1 MLRKER
7 DLSAE
12 RMNLEKVVSNYAEKA
27 QKTISEQTIKRS
39 HKINRIKMLWGLLQK
54 GKQE

>member
-27 QKTISEQTIKRS
+27 QKKISE
-39 HKINRIKMLWGLLQK
+39 
-54 GKQE
+54 